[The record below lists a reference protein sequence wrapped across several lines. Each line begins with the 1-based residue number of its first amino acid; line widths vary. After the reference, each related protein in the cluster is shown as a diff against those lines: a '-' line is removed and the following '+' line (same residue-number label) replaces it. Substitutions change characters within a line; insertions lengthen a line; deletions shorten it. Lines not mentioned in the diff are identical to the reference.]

1 MENNYNQ
8 GNEQKIEARL
18 RDARKVVSNMGSLL
32 GKTICYLQVDN
43 VDLSHRE
50 KELTNQ
56 HPRLVEPL
64 LKYMVNT
71 VLVSSQRLLVIND
84 EIFIEFNE
92 KPELR
97 AKIVQEPKF
106 FAEATDNSAI
116 EEACVRA
123 KNNQTPLFFAD
134 RKRLT
139 DEANFRNKQEAEKA
153 EVLANDFLAQMT
165 MLKELIKGQ
174 QQSCDEY
181 YRQYGL

>member
-116 EEACVRA
+116 
-123 KNNQTPLFFAD
+123 
-134 RKRLT
+134 
-139 DEANFRNKQEAEKA
+139 
-153 EVLANDFLAQMT
+153 
-165 MLKELIKGQ
+165 
-174 QQSCDEY
+174 
-181 YRQYGL
+181 